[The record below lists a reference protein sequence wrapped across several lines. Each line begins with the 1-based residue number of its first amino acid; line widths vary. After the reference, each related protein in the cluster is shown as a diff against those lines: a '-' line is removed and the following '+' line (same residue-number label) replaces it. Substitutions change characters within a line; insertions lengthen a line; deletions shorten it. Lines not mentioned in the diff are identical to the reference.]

1 MTRARMCRV
10 VRTIWRRTV
19 SAALDSGH
27 LVFRVEEKLKVVWET
42 KLNRSAHIPHMKEF
56 GFSLEN
62 DGEWLEERK
71 KESDINRLV
80 FYKRSGGK
88 WKERLKR
95 TIRGAG
101 KVVKRLWDSP
111 VQTESLCEA
120 IVTTEDMEMWTSLCA
135 LKGRER
141 GAWSKKGW
149 IFCLFCFI

>member
-1 MTRARMCRV
+1 M
-10 VRTIWRRTV
+10 
-19 SAALDSGH
+19 
-27 LVFRVEEKLKVVWET
+27 
-42 KLNRSAHIPHMKEF
+42 
-56 GFSLEN
+56 
-62 DGEWLEERK
+62 
-71 KESDINRLV
+71 

-141 GAWSKKGW
+141 GLGLRRVEFFVCFASFRAII
-149 IFCLFCFI
+149 IF